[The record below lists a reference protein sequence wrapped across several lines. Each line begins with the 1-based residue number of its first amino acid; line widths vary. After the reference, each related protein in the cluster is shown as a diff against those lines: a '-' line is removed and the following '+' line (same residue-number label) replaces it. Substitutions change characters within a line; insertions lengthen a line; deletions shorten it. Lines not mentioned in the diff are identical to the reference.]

1 MDLMFF
7 VTLTAVIAL
16 GIALF
21 TAERL
26 MKRDKGP
33 E

>member
-16 GIALF
+16 AFALLLPR
-21 TAERL
+21 AVKEGQ
-26 MKRDKGP
+26 GP
-33 E
+33 